1 MVCVSSSSH
10 ESTTSNAHFY
20 KAASEGNF
28 RCGFSFSP
36 MAALPKLS
44 YVFLSY
50 NRAKYIRA
58 AIKTAFAQDYE
69 GELEYIFSDDC
80 STDGT
85 FDIIKECVAQYKGHR
100 RVVVTQTP
108 RNLHLAGNT
117 NHALQF
123 VESDWIVRADDD
135 DLATPDRCSIIGKAI
150 AAHPEA
156 TFVFNRMETFVDAQ
170 EEDIKAKLNQR
181 HGAIPPPRI
190 IDIKQGDDAL
200 AEFSTHLC
208 LHQVW
213 SMKHYRQF
221 GPLPADANYVDDVVS
236 LYRSVALGY
245 GVHIDAVTMYIRN
258 GSGNMSRGGDD
269 GNTGYQAIMRLE
281 RFNDKYHNVTLPP
294 LEKTVQDVED
304 YIRQS
309 LTSDEQHLVQAFID
323 KLKQNLETRR
333 MLCTY
338 WRGSTL
344 NRIRIA
350 RKLGQRGVFVAL
362 RCLPMPLFAAI
373 MATYRKVKNIF

>member
-1 MVCVSSSSH
+1 
-10 ESTTSNAHFY
+10 
-20 KAASEGNF
+20 
-28 RCGFSFSP
+28 

-58 AIKTAFAQDYE
+58 AMETAFSQDYE

-85 FDIIKECVAQYKGHR
+85 FDIIKECVAQYKGKR

-108 RNLHLAGNT
+108 CNLHLAGNT

-150 AAHPEA
+150 AAHPDA
-156 TFVFNRMETFVDAQ
+156 TFIFNRMETFVDAQ
-170 EEDIKAKLNQR
+170 EEDIKAKLHLR
-181 HGAIPPPRI
+181 KGSVPPARV
-190 IDIKQGDDAL
+190 IDIKQGADAL
-200 AEFSTHLC
+200 AEFSTPLC

-236 LYRSVALGY
+236 LYRSAVLGY
-245 GVHIDAVTMYIRN
+245 GVHVDAVTMYIRN

-269 GNTGYQAIMRLE
+269 GETGYQAIMRLE
-281 RFNDKYHNVTLPP
+281 RFNDTYQNVTLPP
-294 LEKTVQDVED
+294 LVQTVQAVEA
-304 YIRQS
+304 YILQS
-309 LTSDEQHLVQAFID
+309 MQPNEQLMVQPFINL
-323 KLKQNLETRR
+323 LKKNLDTRR

-350 RKLGQRGVFVAL
+350 RKLGHRGLFVAL
-362 RCLPMPLFAAI
+362 RCLPMSMFASI
-373 MATYRKVKNIF
+373 MATYRKLKSIF